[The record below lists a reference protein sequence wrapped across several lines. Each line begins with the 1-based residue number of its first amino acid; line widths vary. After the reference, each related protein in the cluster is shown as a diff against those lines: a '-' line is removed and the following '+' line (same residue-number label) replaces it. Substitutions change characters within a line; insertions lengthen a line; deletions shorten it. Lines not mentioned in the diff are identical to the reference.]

1 MTDFDMTAG
10 PISAS
15 QQITASQKLNLF
27 TLPLRGSALIEASA
41 GTGKTFTIAAL
52 YLRAVLGHS
61 GDEYASAGYAGAAQ
75 RLAGMDGQNAD
86 SADSADSAAL
96 PPLLPNDILVVTFT
110 EAATAELTD
119 RIRARLAHAARYFR
133 AEVTEADAILAALAQ
148 SFAPQAWPECAMR
161 LELASQSMDEA
172 AVSTI
177 HSWCQRML
185 AEHAFDS
192 GSSFEESLSSDQS
205 ALLAEVVQDYWRSF
219 VYALSESEF
228 FRYQQCYATPE
239 QLQKALQQVWQ
250 DAEMLSTEPAA
261 EQQNP
266 AQLIKSEQMERRE
279 TLARLK
285 APWPAWLLELRLL
298 FAKARQEKRINGSQL
313 REDYLQNWLG
323 ALERWSTDS
332 QLIQPE
338 LSDSAW
344 HRLSPDG
351 IAQASKGE
359 ALQHPAFAAIAELQA
374 ELARMADCLEGL
386 RQHALRWCR
395 QRFAKAQLQQGEF
408 GFDDLLSRFADA
420 LEGSKG
426 EQLAA
431 RVRAQFPLALI
442 DEFQDTDPVQYRIF
456 RQIYQPEHNRQ
467 DSALLLIGDPKQA
480 IYAFRGADIFT
491 YLQAKQA
498 TAPRHYSLDTNF
510 RSTSAMVQVVNQLFL
525 QPEQRETGDG
535 AFLFRPRQNLVAF
548 SPVQAAGR
556 KEIFYCAQ
564 QQMPA
569 LQVCYLDESDKALSK
584 SSYLAQMARA
594 CANQICRLLN
604 AGAKAQAG
612 FVVPGKDKAKQEF
625 NQESSEEP
633 SQKIMPLQPA
643 DIAVLVNNQQEA
655 DEIRGALLE
664 SGIRSVYLSD
674 KGSVFQTAIA
684 HDLLLW
690 LEACSDPSHELKL
703 RSALG
708 AQSLGWNYAEL
719 ARLQQDEWFFALWQD
734 KFIDFSKLWRSQGV
748 LPLVRRLLQDFDLV
762 SRFAGKK
769 DGERQLTDLLHLAE
783 LLQQASRGLDGELAL
798 LRYFK
803 DHLAGELALDAD
815 AMKLRLESDEALV
828 RVVTIHKS
836 KGLEYPLVFL
846 PFIAAAR
853 PLDPANLPYRYH
865 DDAGELQLCYQKDDG
880 IFAKAERERLG
891 EDLRKLYVALT
902 RAQHYCW
909 LALAPLKDSSAI
921 AYLLD
926 DSALLAPGTLTRL
939 LSQWQHPAVAL
950 NAFQDEPAAYF
961 QAAAEQPAIPA
972 QPYATVSKR
981 SYLPWWTASYS
992 ALAAGAGAFPGAD
1005 TDADQHAELTP
1016 HAGQQSTRLLPRFD
1030 SSTDGPE
1037 LAKNS
1042 ELYRELS
1049 KEQAGGAAEAGL
1061 YAYEQAQ
1068 QASPAT
1074 TLVSQQFLRGA
1085 AAGTFL
1091 HDMLEWAA
1099 LQGFATVA
1107 AAPELLTAQLIAQS
1121 QKLHWLWQDK
1131 QSLRWQRR
1139 LLVTDALEQP
1149 EFQSAEEAVAEV
1161 AHWLSGLLTAT
1172 WRCGKALL
1180 SLATLTQYQSELEF
1194 WLSAHGVQT
1203 KHIDALLQQYLWPAL
1218 PRPALQQQQLNGM
1231 LKGFIDLTFS
1241 ADGRFHVADYKS
1253 NYLPD
1258 GQYDEGALINIML
1271 DHRYDLQAALYGLAL
1286 HRLLGSRL
1294 PNYRIEQHL
1303 GQAYY
1308 WFVRG
1313 GGDGQT
1319 ANAGMLCCELPPA
1332 LILALDKLFSGKTAV
1347 EGAAH
1352 GVC

>member
-1 MTDFDMTAG
+1 MTAN
-10 PISAS
+10 
-15 QQITASQKLNLF
+15 QQMTASQKLNLF

-61 GDEYASAGYAGAAQ
+61 GGEYKGAVQA
-75 RLAGMDGQNAD
+75 LAGMDGQNAD
-86 SADSADSAAL
+86 SADSADTGAL

-133 AEVTEADAILAALAQ
+133 GEVTEADAILTALAQ
-148 SFAPQAWPECAMR
+148 SFAAEAWPQCAMR

-219 VYALSESEF
+219 VYALNESEF

-250 DAEMLSTEPAA
+250 DAGMLSSEPATA
-261 EQQNP
+261 RQNP
-266 AQLIKSEQMERRE
+266 AQLIKTEQKERHE
-279 TLARLK
+279 TLTRLK

-323 ALERWSTDS
+323 ALERWATEP

-359 ALQHPAFAAIAELQA
+359 ALQHPAFDAIAKLQV
-374 ELARMADCLEGL
+374 ELARIADCQEGL
-386 RQHALRWCR
+386 RQHALCWCR

-564 QQMPA
+564 KQMPA

-604 AGAKAQAG
+604 AGATAQAG
-612 FVVPGKDKAKQEF
+612 FVMPGKDELKQELS
-625 NQESSEEP
+625 QEFKQKL
-633 SQKIMPLQPA
+633 SQNIRPLQPA

-690 LEACSDPSHELKL
+690 LEACSDPGHELKL

-734 KFIDFSKLWRSQGV
+734 KFIEFSKLWRSQGV

-783 LLQQASRGLDGELAL
+783 LLQQASRGLEGELAL

-815 AMKLRLESDEALV
+815 ALKLRLESDEALV

-865 DDAGELQLCYQKDDG
+865 DDAGQLQLCYQKDDT

-926 DSALLAPGTLTRL
+926 DSALLPPGELTRL

-950 NAFQDEPAAYF
+950 SAFADEPADYF

-981 SYLPWWTASYS
+981 NYLPWWTASYS
-992 ALAAGAGAFPGAD
+992 ALAAGAGAGAD
-1005 TDADQHAELTP
+1005 DHEHAQP
-1016 HAGQQSTRLLPRFD
+1016 GPNAVQQSASLFPRFD
-1030 SSTDGPE
+1030 TSADGPE

-1049 KEQAGGAAEAGL
+1049 KEQADGAAEAGI
-1061 YAYEQAQ
+1061 YAYESYGQAQ
-1068 QASPAT
+1068 QPSAAT
-1074 TLVSQQFLRGA
+1074 MPLISQQFLRGA

-1099 LQGFATVA
+1099 LEGFATVA
-1107 AAPELLTAQLIAQS
+1107 AAPELLTAQLIVQS

-1161 AHWLSGLLTAT
+1161 ANWLSGLLTAN
-1172 WRCGKALL
+1172 WRCGNALL
-1180 SLATLTQYQSELEF
+1180 SLASLTQYQSELEF
-1194 WLSAHGVQT
+1194 WLSARLVQT
-1203 KHIDALLQQYLWPAL
+1203 KNIDALLQQYLWPAL
-1218 PRPALQQQQLNGM
+1218 ARPALQPQQLNGM

-1258 GQYDEGALINIML
+1258 GQYDESALIHIML

-1294 PNYRIEQHL
+1294 PGYHIEQHL

-1313 GGDGQT
+1313 GGDGQS

-1332 LILALDKLFSGKTAV
+1332 LILALDKLFSGNTAV

>member
-1 MTDFDMTAG
+1 MTELNNKAVPMKANQQMTAC
-10 PISAS
+10 
-15 QQITASQKLNLF
+15 QKLNLF

-61 GDEYASAGYAGAAQ
+61 GDEYAGAAQ
-75 RLAGMDGQNAD
+75 GLAGKDRQ
-86 SADSADSAAL
+86 SADTAAL

-133 AEVTEADAILAALAQ
+133 TEVTEADAILAALAQ
-148 SFAPQAWPECAMR
+148 SFAPEAWPQCAMR

-219 VYALSESEF
+219 VYALNQTEF

-250 DAEMLSTEPAA
+250 DAAQPQAQRAAPQRDDHRPA
-261 EQQNP
+261 P
-266 AQLIKSEQMERRE
+266 AQLIHEEQTTRRA
-279 TLARLK
+279 TLTRLK
-285 APWPAWLLELRLL
+285 APWPVWLQELRVL
-298 FAKARQEKRINGSQL
+298 FATARQEKRINGSQL

-323 ALERWSTDS
+323 ALERWATDP
-332 QLIQPE
+332 QLITPE

-374 ELARMADCLEGL
+374 ELARIADCQEGL

-456 RQIYQPEHNRQ
+456 RRIYQPEQNRQ

-480 IYAFRGADIFT
+480 IYAFRGADIYT

-525 QPEQRETGDG
+525 QPEQREKGDG

-569 LQVCYLDESDKALSK
+569 LQVCYLDEGDKALSK
-584 SSYLAQMARA
+584 SSYLTQMARA
-594 CANQICRLLN
+594 CANQICQLLN

-612 FVVPGKDKAKQEF
+612 FVVSGKDQLK
-625 NQESSEEP
+625 QESSQEG
-633 SQKIMPLQPA
+633 SQKIRPLQPA

-655 DEIRGALLE
+655 DEIRGALLD

-684 HDLLLW
+684 RDLLLW
-690 LEACSDPSHELKL
+690 LEACSDPGHELKL

-708 AQSLGWNYAEL
+708 AQSLSWNYAEL

-734 KFIDFSKLWRSQGV
+734 KFIEFSKLWRSQGV

-783 LLQQASRGLDGELAL
+783 LLQQASRGLEGELAL

-865 DDAGELQLCYQKDDG
+865 DEAGQLQLCYQKDDG

-909 LALAPLKDSSAI
+909 LALAPLKESSAI
-921 AYLLD
+921 GYLLD
-926 DSALLAPGTLTRL
+926 DSALLPPGELTTL

-950 NAFQDEPAAYF
+950 SAFADEPAAYF
-961 QAAAEQPAIPA
+961 QSAAEQPAIPA

-981 SYLPWWTASYS
+981 NYLPWWTASYS
-992 ALAAGAGAFPGAD
+992 ALAAGAGATAGSDAD
-1005 TDADQHAELTP
+1005 TDKHAQP
-1016 HAGQQSTRLLPRFD
+1016 SPNAVQQSARLLPRFD
-1030 SSTDGPE
+1030 TSADGPE

-1042 ELYRELS
+1042 ELYRELV
-1049 KEQAGGAAEAGL
+1049 KEQAGGEAEAGF
-1061 YAYEQAQ
+1061 YSDEQAQ
-1068 QASPAT
+1068 QPSPAT
-1074 TLVSQQFLRGA
+1074 MPLVSQQFLRGA

-1099 LQGFATVA
+1099 LQGFAMVA
-1107 AAPELLTAQLIAQS
+1107 AAPELLTAQLIIQS
-1121 QKLHWLWQDK
+1121 QKLHWLWQDNR
-1131 QSLRWQRR
+1131 SLGWQRR

-1149 EFQSAEEAVAEV
+1149 EFQSAEEAVAGV
-1161 AHWLSGLLTAT
+1161 ANWLSGLLRAN
-1172 WRCGKALL
+1172 WRCGKAWL
-1180 SLATLTQYQSELEF
+1180 SLASLTQYQSELEF
-1194 WLSAHGVQT
+1194 WLSARGVQT
-1203 KHIDALLQQYLWPAL
+1203 KNIDALLQQYLWPAL

-1258 GQYDEGALINIML
+1258 GQYDERALIHIML

-1294 PNYRIEQHL
+1294 PGYHIEQHL

-1313 GGDGQT
+1313 GGDEQT

>member
-1 MTDFDMTAG
+1 MTDFNKTAG
-10 PISAS
+10 PIAAS
-15 QQITASQKLNLF
+15 QTLTASQTLNLF

-61 GDEYASAGYAGAAQ
+61 GDEYTGAAQ
-75 RLAGMDGQNAD
+75 GLAGSDGQNA
-86 SADSADSAAL
+86 ATAAL

-119 RIRARLAHAARYFR
+119 RIRARLADAARYFR
-133 AEVTEADAILAALAQ
+133 TEVTEADDILAALAQ
-148 SFAPQAWPECAMR
+148 SFAPQDWPQCAMR

-219 VYALSESEF
+219 VYALNQTEF

-250 DAEMLSTEPAA
+250 DAAQPQAQRAA
-261 EQQNP
+261 PQKDDHRPTP
-266 AQLIKSEQMERRE
+266 AQLIHEEQTTRRA
-279 TLARLK
+279 TLTRLK
-285 APWPAWLLELRLL
+285 APWPVWLQELRVL
-298 FAKARQEKRINGSQL
+298 FATARQEKRINGSQL

-323 ALERWSTDS
+323 ALERWATDS
-332 QLIQPE
+332 QLITPE

-374 ELARMADCLEGL
+374 ELARIADCQEGL

-395 QRFAKAQLQQGEF
+395 QRFAKVQLQQGEF

-426 EQLAA
+426 EHLAA

-456 RQIYQPEHNRQ
+456 RRIYQPEQNRQ

-480 IYAFRGADIFT
+480 IYAFRGADIYT

-510 RSTSAMVQVVNQLFL
+510 RSSKAMVSVVNQLFL
-525 QPEQRETGDG
+525 QPEQREKGDG

-548 SPVQAAGR
+548 SAVQAAGR
-556 KEIFYCAQ
+556 KDIFQYEQ

-569 LQVCYLDESDKALSK
+569 LQVCYLDEGDKALSK
-584 SSYLAQMARA
+584 SSYIAQMARA
-594 CANQICRLLN
+594 CANQICQLLN

-612 FVVPGKDKAKQEF
+612 FVAANSQEPCP
-625 NQESSEEP
+625 EP
-633 SQKIMPLQPA
+633 SPADGQKLRPLQPA

-655 DEIRGALLE
+655 DEIRRALLD

-708 AQSLGWNYAEL
+708 AQSLCWNYAEL

-734 KFIDFSKLWRSQGV
+734 KFIAFSKLWRSQGV
-748 LPLVRRLLQDFDLV
+748 LPLVRRLLQDFQLI
-762 SRFAGKK
+762 SRFAGQK

-783 LLQQASRGLDGELAL
+783 LLQQASRSLDGELAL

-865 DDAGELQLCYQKDDG
+865 DDAGQLQLCYQKDDS

-909 LALAPLKDSSAI
+909 LGLAPLKDSSAI

-926 DSALLAPGTLTRL
+926 DSALLCPGTLTTL
-939 LSQWQHPAVAL
+939 LHQWQHSAVL
-950 NAFQDEPAAYF
+950 LSAFQDEAAVYF
-961 QAAAEQPAIPA
+961 QAAAEKPAIPA

-981 SYLPWWTASYS
+981 NYLPWWTASYS
-992 ALAAGAGAFPGAD
+992 ALASGAGSVAAAGADAVLYEQAHSGAA
-1005 TDADQHAELTP
+1005 A
-1016 HAGQQSTRLLPRFD
+1016 QSARLLPRFD

-1037 LAKNS
+1037 LAKNA

-1049 KEQAGGAAEAGL
+1049 NEQETGL
-1061 YAYEQAQ
+1061 TESGSYVYPQAQ
-1068 QASPAT
+1068 QPLTAT
-1074 TLVSQQFLRGA
+1074 MPLVSQQFLRGA

-1091 HDMLEWAA
+1091 HDVLEWAA
-1099 LQGFATVA
+1099 LQGFAKVA
-1107 AAPELLTAQLIAQS
+1107 VAPELLTEQLIEQS
-1121 QKLHWLWQDK
+1121 QKLHWLWQDNR
-1131 QSLRWQRR
+1131 SLRWHRR
-1139 LLVTDALEQP
+1139 LLVTDALERP
-1149 EFQSAEEAVAEV
+1149 EFSSATDAVAEV
-1161 AHWLSGLLTAT
+1161 AAWLSALLTAK
-1172 WRCGKALL
+1172 WRCGETLL

-1194 WLSAHGVQT
+1194 WLSARLVQT
-1203 KHIDALLQQYLWPAL
+1203 QNIDALLQQYLWPEL
-1218 PRPALQQQQLNGM
+1218 PRPALQPQQLSGM
-1231 LKGFIDLTFS
+1231 LKGFIDLTFC

-1258 GQYDEGALINIML
+1258 AQYDDRALVQMML

-1294 PNYRIEQHL
+1294 PHYRIEQHL

-1313 GGDGQT
+1313 AADGLT
-1319 ANAGMLCCELPPA
+1319 ANAGMLCCQLPPA
-1332 LILALDKLFSGKTAV
+1332 LILALDNIFSGKTAV
-1347 EGAAH
+1347 QGAAH
-1352 GVC
+1352 DLC